1 MPDEPSE
8 SEPVAGDDLVV
19 RARTDRAA
27 FGALFD
33 RYYPRV
39 VRYCLR
45 RLPDRAGAEDV
56 TSEVFLRV
64 ASHLGEFSGRT
75 ESDFRRWL
83 FRIATNAVNAHL
95 RQTLRRKELWTQ
107 AAERGQLDGGPAAGS
122 ETGAHDRLDW
132 PAVYAAL
139 LELDERDQTIVTL
152 RFFAECSYEEIADV
166 VGATAGA
173 VRTSLSRAIGRLR
186 ERFAQVERARA
197 DD

>member
-1 MPDEPSE
+1 MPDELSE
-8 SEPVAGDDLVV
+8 SEPAAVDDLVV
-19 RARTDRAA
+19 RARTDRDA

-64 ASHLGEFSGRT
+64 ASHIGEFAGRT

-95 RQTLRRKELWTQ
+95 RQTLRRQELWTR
-107 AAERGQLDGGPAAGS
+107 AAQSGRLDGRRASPAGS
-122 ETGAHDRLDW
+122 AEHDRLDW
-132 PAVYAAL
+132 PAVQAAL
-139 LELDERDQTIVTL
+139 LELDERDQTIVSL
-152 RFFAECSYEEIADV
+152 RYFADCSHEEIGDV

-173 VRTSLSRAIGRLR
+173 VRTALSRAIARLR
-186 ERFAQVERARA
+186 ERFNPGQRART
-197 DD
+197 DE